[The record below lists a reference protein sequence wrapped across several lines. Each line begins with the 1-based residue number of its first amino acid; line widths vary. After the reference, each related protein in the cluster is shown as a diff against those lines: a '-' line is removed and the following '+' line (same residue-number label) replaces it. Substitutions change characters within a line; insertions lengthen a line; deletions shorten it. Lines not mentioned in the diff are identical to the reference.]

1 MPRRLQKTPRAA
13 RPIDRPVFTPSPVAD
28 SPFLGMSLRR
38 RSMLGQRASPSPGIL
53 RPVRQD
59 TMDVYI
65 HQLQRN
71 RRVAQ
76 LGTGKASATAAAR
89 VALPKKPQLAL
100 QQNATKLLRDAQERS
115 ERLREKESLR
125 EEVEAEG
132 GYYFSDEDE

>member
-1 MPRRLQKTPRAA
+1 
-13 RPIDRPVFTPSPVAD
+13 
-28 SPFLGMSLRR
+28 
-38 RSMLGQRASPSPGIL
+38 MLGQGASPSPGIL

-71 RRVAQ
+71 RRVAH
-76 LGTGKASATAAAR
+76 LGTGKASATGAAT
-89 VALPKKPQLAL
+89 VALPRKPHLAL